1 MSNTKQGDHRM
12 KTRYIFFAL
21 LTLTLGAHASFY
33 NQTTQIEA
41 GKLPKNISTD
51 HGFIGN
57 PTQAQLEEA
66 GWVLK
71 AVVPFSVPEG
81 YQKIANTRRI
91 VVDGTTA
98 SEVWDVETDAEAEA
112 RAAAK
117 EAARIAGLAEIYGTQ
132 VGQFATLLSVFSLTM
147 PITEAEAATAMY
159 AAVKADVTKTADSQM
174 AMLVYNTLRQ
184 NLSNDDIY
192 SIAKAIG
199 VSE

>member
-1 MSNTKQGDHRM
+1 M
-12 KTRYIFFAL
+12 KTRYILTAL
-21 LTLTLGAHASFY
+21 LALTLGARASFY
-33 NQTTQIEA
+33 NQTTTKEESKLPKLIYTSIGYINQPTTDQLIEA
-41 GKLPKNISTD
+41 G
-51 HGFIGN
+51 
-57 PTQAQLEEA
+57 
-66 GWVLK
+66 WMLK
-71 AVVPFSVPEG
+71 EIVPFVTPEG